1 MSAEQLNVDDAR
13 YFENFESGVQRGLRR
28 GMFMISLA
36 LRRALSS
43 HRPAS
48 PPDWITTPHSKKWA
62 RDPDFA
68 SAYCYSV
75 RAVGE
80 DFRIPW
86 RIQTLTWAAS
96 QTKFLSGGIVELGTG
111 RGFSMA
117 AVKTFM
123 DLREMP
129 ARGVWCFD
137 TFVPQRV
144 SGLGDERHAFAYAH
158 DYERVASIFNK
169 WPDVVL
175 VEGDV
180 RETLSSRCPK
190 LISLLHIDLND
201 PSVEVWALREVW
213 GRLEEGAIV
222 VLDDYANMGM
232 EQSAISMDEVS
243 RELDFTILSLPSGQ
257 GLFIKT

>member
-1 MSAEQLNVDDAR
+1 MS
-13 YFENFESGVQRGLRR
+13 
-28 GMFMISLA
+28 SLA

-43 HRPAS
+43 HRPLA
-48 PPDWITTPHSKKWA
+48 PPDWLTTPHSTTWA
-62 RDPDFA
+62 RDPDF
-68 SAYCYSV
+68 SAAYRYSV
-75 RAVGE
+75 VGVGE
-80 DFRIPW
+80 DYRIPW

-96 QTKFLSGGIVELGTG
+96 QTERLRGGIVELGTG

-123 DLREMP
+123 DLRGMP

-180 RETLSSRCPK
+180 RETLRSRCPE

-232 EQSAISMDEVS
+232 EQSAFLMDEVS
-243 RELDFTILSLPSGQ
+243 RELDFPILSLPSGQ